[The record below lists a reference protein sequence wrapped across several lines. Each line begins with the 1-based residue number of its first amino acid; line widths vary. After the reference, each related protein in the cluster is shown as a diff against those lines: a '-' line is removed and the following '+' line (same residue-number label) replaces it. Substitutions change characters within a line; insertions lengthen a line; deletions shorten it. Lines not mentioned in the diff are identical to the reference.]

1 VQVRRLERAGNAP
14 TVPAVPAPIL
24 YIAGDV
30 HHDGSDPGFG
40 RWLDRL
46 ATLPPV
52 RLVLL
57 GDVVEW
63 WTDGPACRAKHEP
76 ILARLRA
83 MRRSGWWIDILRGN
97 RELAGGRAF
106 EIACGCSRLHHPQL
120 DIQLGPVHL
129 RVVHGDRLMHD
140 PAYRAWSVVG
150 RSFFFRAHQMLYPPA
165 ALELVARMI
174 RRSSRGSRPMT
185 AKPSIFIDPRKVHGA
200 ARGCDVLVAGH
211 VHQSWRRRLRGVDL
225 ILAGH
230 WPPGRGHWVEG
241 FADGRLERRSEA
253 V

>member
-1 VQVRRLERAGNAP
+1 VAEPV
-14 TVPAVPAPIL
+14 L

-30 HHDGSDPGFG
+30 HHDGSDAGFA

-46 ATLPPV
+46 AARSPA

-63 WTDGPACRAKHEP
+63 WTDGPFCRAQHEP

-83 MRRSGWWIDILRGN
+83 LRRAGWRLDILRGN
-97 RELAGGRAF
+97 RELAAGRAF
-106 EIACGCSRLHHPQL
+106 EVACGCRRLSRRL
-120 DIQLGPVHL
+120 DVQLGPVHL
-129 RVVHGDRLMHD
+129 RIVHGDRLMHD
-140 PAYRAWSVVG
+140 PSYRAWAAVC
-150 RSFFFRAHQMLYPPA
+150 RSFFWIAWQLLSPPQA
-165 ALELVARMI
+165 QEAFARMM
-174 RRSSRGSRPMT
+174 RRTSRGSRPVPT
-185 AKPSIFIDPRKVHGA
+185 KRRRIFLDPRKVHGA
-200 ARGCDVLVAGH
+200 ARGADVLIAGH
-211 VHQSWRRRLRGVDL
+211 VHESWRRRVGGVDL

-241 FADGRLERRSEA
+241 FADGRLERRSEK

>member
-1 VQVRRLERAGNAP
+1 M
-14 TVPAVPAPIL
+14 PAPIL

-40 RWLDRL
+40 CWLDRL
-46 ATLPPV
+46 AALPPA

-83 MRRSGWWIDILRGN
+83 MRRTGWWIDILRGN

-129 RVVHGDRLMHD
+129 RVVHGDRLMYD

-174 RRSSRGSRPMT
+174 RRSSRGSRPVT
-185 AKPSIFIDPRKVHGA
+185 VKPSIFIDPRKVRGA
-200 ARGCDVLVAGH
+200 ARGCDVLIAGH
-211 VHQSWRRRLRGVDL
+211 VHQSWRRRIRGVDL

-230 WPPGRGHWVEG
+230 WPLGRGHWVEG